1 MCFCWRLVV
10 ARLAILVHEFLKR
23 YIELHLCV
31 FGMVWSHFNIG
42 RGCIFGHSG
51 LVQGFI
57 TIASPSLSVLIISFA
72 LHVIINNTCDYMYI
86 LHVHVHLNV
95 PKSVYIYGWWFGTFL
110 FFHILG
116 IIPTDEVIFFRGVGI
131 PVYHQPDIT
140 KISGNVRMS
149 PAMLLGRRRS
159 RCRARPRTWEYPSK
173 WGDFSAE
180 LMAPE
185 GKRVIIMLRVDS
197 EHFSPCVCWKKNM
210 SNRDF

>member
-1 MCFCWRLVV
+1 
-10 ARLAILVHEFLKR
+10 
-23 YIELHLCV
+23 
-31 FGMVWSHFNIG
+31 MVG
-42 RGCIFGHSG
+42 G
-51 LVQGFI
+51 LE
-57 TIASPSLSVLIISFA
+57 
-72 LHVIINNTCDYMYI
+72 H
-86 LHVHVHLNV
+86 
-95 PKSVYIYGWWFGTFL
+95 FL